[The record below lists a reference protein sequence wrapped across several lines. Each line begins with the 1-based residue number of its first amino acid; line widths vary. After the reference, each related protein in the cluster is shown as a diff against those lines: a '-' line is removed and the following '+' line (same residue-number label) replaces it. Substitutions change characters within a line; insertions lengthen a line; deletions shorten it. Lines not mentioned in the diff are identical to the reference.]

1 MNLTIVDR
9 YCTQGKLKFLTSIM
23 MWGSMCGQGIGAFTT
38 VNEFTVIDVLE
49 HFFFIPSIENYIGD
63 DVIFQDDNASCR
75 RANQVKSF
83 LQSWSINILVWKPNS
98 PDLNP
103 IENVWCWVS
112 WKETGWIFQIG
123 PGPKERLK
131 FWPSPAQNEI

>member
-1 MNLTIVDR
+1 
-9 YCTQGKLKFLTSIM
+9 

-83 LQSWSINILVWKPNS
+83 LQNWSINTLVRPLNN
-98 PDLNP
+98 PDLNS
-103 IENVWCWVS
+103 IENVWFKLKKLIKAKAPQTRNELMASMHQCW
-112 WKETGWIFQIG
+112 KNIDKNI
-123 PGPKERLK
+123 
-131 FWPSPAQNEI
+131 